1 MNITL
6 RHLQQIET
14 IARQGNFARS
24 ARELNISQPAL
35 SRSIAHLENQLGLKL
50 FDRSKREVVPTV
62 FGEHILER
70 GKPVLQ
76 DMYMMERDLA
86 QLQGL
91 ESGELVIGSGPFPAE
106 ISLGKAMARFSKNH
120 PKVNV
125 RIVIDHTPNLLTRL
139 RKRELDIFIADIRM
153 ITDTSELNI
162 IQLPKHQGYF
172 CCRTGHPISVKK
184 QIVFQDVF
192 SYPLAAMWLP
202 ETLLRSM
209 AREAGLQLHDVADLP
224 CAVMQCDYL
233 KVVFETVAGS
243 DAIGLITRS
252 ILENSFL
259 RDQLVLLP
267 ITLSEL
273 YTRYGLVTLS
283 RYSRAPVVQ
292 MFQQHMI
299 ETEEQLACGK
309 D

>member
-14 IARQGNFARS
+14 IARQGSFARS

-35 SRSIAHLENQLGLKL
+35 SRSISHLEDRLGLKL
-50 FDRSKREVVPTV
+50 FDRSKQEIVPTV
-62 FGEHILER
+62 FGELILER

-76 DMYMMERDLA
+76 DMYMMERDLV

-106 ISLGKAMARFSKNH
+106 ISLGKVMAQFSRNH
-120 PKVNV
+120 PRVNV

-139 RKRELDIFIADIRM
+139 RNRELDIFIADIRT
-153 ITDTSELNI
+153 INDTSELEI

-172 CCRTGHPISVKK
+172 CCRTGHPLSVKK
-184 QIVFQDVF
+184 QLVLQDIF

-202 ETLLRSM
+202 KTLLRSL
-209 AREAGLQLHDVADLP
+209 AREAGLQLHDVGDLP

-243 DAIGLITRS
+243 DAVGLITRS
-252 ILENSFL
+252 ILENSL
-259 RDQLVLLP
+259 LQNQLTLLP
-267 ITLSEL
+267 ITMPEL
-273 YTRYGLVTLS
+273 HTRYGMVTLS

-292 MFQQHMI
+292 MFQQLMS
-299 ETEEQLACGK
+299 ETEKQLARINH
-309 D
+309 